1 MYQIIILAVRDRWY
15 LCCYFIDS
23 MRYMGFVR
31 TAALLLEQQR
41 QKKEA
46 ENAKEQQAAADSDK
60 IDKVADSADKVSAS
74 VLENLL

>member
-1 MYQIIILAVRDRWY
+1 
-15 LCCYFIDS
+15 

-46 ENAKEQQAAADSDK
+46 ENAKEQQAATDSDK
-60 IDKVADSADKVSAS
+60 VDKVADSTDKVSAT
-74 VLENLL
+74 VIENLPQR

>member
-1 MYQIIILAVRDRWY
+1 
-15 LCCYFIDS
+15 

-46 ENAKEQQAAADSDK
+46 EEQAKDQQVPEKPFATDEKTVCYVFYRYIFLHQLTSIVLKLHCVGHELIAAAS
-60 IDKVADSADKVSAS
+60 ILS
-74 VLENLL
+74 

>member
-1 MYQIIILAVRDRWY
+1 
-15 LCCYFIDS
+15 
-23 MRYMGFVR
+23 MGFVR

>member
-1 MYQIIILAVRDRWY
+1 MSYVR
-15 LCCYFIDS
+15 LCYCYVAS

-46 ENAKEQQAAADSDK
+46 ESAKEQQEAADSDK
-60 IDKVADSADKVSAS
+60 VDKVADSTDKVSDA
-74 VLENLL
+74 VIENLL